1 MDLDTYALSYDA
13 ANAENRSSD
22 SASSDAKGKGK
33 AIDPDTSAAASASH
47 SSNNSPTLA
56 SDVQQLTTSL
66 GSWWSGFSKQSADT
80 FAQAQT
86 KFQEAAKNV
95 NEQGGVVEYAKREAK
110 RIEKELEEKRREAKE
125 RVQKQEEEDKAKR
138 AKEDEEARQR
148 QAEQP
153 DQAANMGKTRSS
165 IDAGAESGEELF
177 DADQDSTPA
186 ASTPSTTA
194 TSAASTTATSLFNRL
209 QSLSSDPKVAS
220 LQRDVTARIHSLN
233 LFGSSTVAGAANATS
248 DPSAKSAVASDDTLP
263 TIFSDLSKSLSK
275 LSSPETK
282 ELAKKYMKAS
292 EDVMSKV
299 GEEWRDFM
307 GELVRIVPP
316 EGQQEGAG
324 ESATA
329 QEKQKQQSNEGPLS
343 PSSAD
348 KDAAV
353 PPATGPSLTATP
365 TADAADRTTQTT
377 TKAAMTA
384 APTTITPSSA
394 APASASASTPQDMG
408 PETTSKPPHGAD
420 EAGDSD
426 SDWE

>member
-22 SASSDAKGKGK
+22 SASSDAKGKSR
-33 AIDPDTSAAASASH
+33 AIDSDTSAGASASD
-47 SSNNSPTLA
+47 SSNSNPTLA

-66 GSWWSGFSKQSADT
+66 GSWWSGFSKQSAET

-86 KFQEAAKNV
+86 KFQEASKNV
-95 NEQGGVVEYAKREAK
+95 NEQGGIVEYAKREAK

-125 RVQKQEEEDKAKR
+125 RVQKQQEEDKAKR
-138 AKEDEEARQR
+138 DIEAEEARQR
-148 QAEQP
+148 QAEQSEH
-153 DQAANMGKTRSS
+153 DTNTAKARSS
-165 IDAGAESGEELF
+165 VDVTTEAGEELF
-177 DADQDSTPA
+177 DADHDSTPA
-186 ASTPSTTA
+186 TSTQSNTA
-194 TSAASTTATSLFNRL
+194 TSAASTTATNLFNRL

-233 LFGSSTVAGAANATS
+233 LFGASTSTTTGAGEAKAATDTKDASST
-248 DPSAKSAVASDDTLP
+248 PDTLP

-299 GEEWRDFM
+299 GEEWKDFM

-316 EGQQEGAG
+316 EGQQEGA
-324 ESATA
+324 TT
-329 QEKQKQQSNEGPLS
+329 QEKKQSSQEGP
-343 PSSAD
+343 SAQPTSD
-348 KDAAV
+348 KAAV
-353 PPATGPSLTATP
+353 DVLQATQTPKAATSHPDSAGP
-365 TADAADRTTQTT
+365 TTQTP
-377 TKAAMTA
+377 TKAAS
-384 APTTITPSSA
+384 PT
-394 APASASASTPQDMG
+394 APAPAAASTPQDLG

-420 EAGDSD
+420 DAGDSD